1 VIYEY
6 YAATEGGGA
15 YVKPLDWLEHPG
27 TVGQPFPGATLKI
40 FDDDGNELPAGEVG
54 TVYMGSPGAA
64 TFEYFKDEE
73 KTKANRRGGL
83 FTVGD
88 MGYLDEAGWLFLS
101 DRKADMIISGGV
113 NIYPAEIEG
122 VLLEHPAVADAAV
135 LGVPDDEWGE
145 QVKAVV
151 QPKDPASAGDELA
164 QELMA
169 FCRGRLAAFKCPR
182 SVDFRDELPRFPT
195 GKLYKRLLRDE
206 YWAGRDKA
214 I

>member
-1 VIYEY
+1 
-6 YAATEGGGA
+6 
-15 YVKPLDWLEHPG
+15 
-27 TVGQPFPGATLKI
+27 
-40 FDDDGNELPAGEVG
+40 
-54 TVYMGSPGAA
+54 MGSPGRA

-88 MGYLDEAGWLFLS
+88 MGYLDEDGWLFLS
-101 DRKADMIISGGV
+101 DRRADMVISGGV

-122 VLLEHPAVADAAV
+122 GTARAPGRGRRGHAGRARRRVGRAGEGRGPAQ
-135 LGVPDDEWGE
+135 GRRRSRDD
-145 QVKAVV
+145 
-151 QPKDPASAGDELA
+151 LA
-164 QELMA
+164 QELLA
-169 FCRGRLAAFKCPR
+169 FCQERLAAFKCPR
-182 SVDFRDELPRFPT
+182 SFDFRDELPRFPT